1 VSTDGLLLSNNG
13 IGKNPVNSKL
23 SVSSKMIFRKL
34 EALFGHPTSTFEDDG
49 VEKAKALR

>member
-1 VSTDGLLLSNNG
+1 VSTDGLLLSNND

-34 EALFGHPTSTFEDDG
+34 EALFGYLTATFQDDG
-49 VEKAKALR
+49 VEKAKALS